1 MKYRVSFFNMKNEN
15 ENNGVILTSDE
26 INYIEYYYVQN
37 HDMEYKQNYA
47 NRNSQIKLKISG
59 KLISH
64 IDNEDKN
71 NDEFNYNSLF
81 SNNKSQVLKGPIS
94 KLDTNYINSFKGIN
108 NKIFKEIENINENN
122 FYKQNKENIKFI
134 NEFAFQYKKENDYMD
149 IVVEIDLGNNEMQVL
164 LFKNMYAEKFYQSF
178 STNKGSST
186 FVLDLK
192 QKYYENA
199 KVEIH

>member
-1 MKYRVSFFNMKNEN
+1 MILLDAIYI
-15 ENNGVILTSDE
+15 NNGGGKILLDYLIKNLEETNQEVYYLLDKRVKGNIIVVKQSNVIQYLDP
-26 INYIEYYYVQN
+26 V
-37 HDMEYKQNYA
+37 
-47 NRNSQIKLKISG
+47 
-59 KLISH
+59 
-64 IDNEDKN
+64 
-71 NDEFNYNSLF
+71 FNLR
-81 SNNKSQVLKGPIS
+81 
-94 KLDTNYINSFKGIN
+94 
-108 NKIFKEIENINENN
+108 NN